1 MFIGPKKIFTCFLAV
16 LIFFCAGNQCLAI
29 VYIDINAPSFQ
40 KFPIAITD
48 FKKTEGDLR
57 KEDLSVWF
65 SDTLGKYLTM
75 TGFFN
80 NISKKAFL
88 EDQSQAKK
96 SKESIDF
103 SSWTAISADYLVK
116 GGYRYAGGNLNA
128 EFRLYDVTK
137 GELIVGKQF
146 TCKIEDKLY
155 IIRQFAREIL
165 LALTGDGDVFDT
177 KIAYV
182 MKTGRTSDVY
192 VINFDGANL
201 AKVTNERSLTM
212 TPRWSPDGKY
222 ISYTSYSS
230 GNPDLYI
237 KPLYATGTKKIA
249 GFQGINL
256 SGSWSRD
263 GTKILLTT
271 RKDGNEEIYS
281 MELAT
286 GKLERLTNHLSIDIS
301 PAWSPDNNK
310 IAFVSS
316 RSGSPQIYIMD
327 ADGSNVKRLT
337 NDGPY
342 NTSPNWSPAGKKI
355 TYEGRVNGHF
365 QIFTI
370 NEDGSQNT
378 QLTADY
384 RADYESPTWS
394 PDGRYLTY
402 SLIRGSK
409 SGIYI
414 MNANGS
420 NVRLLFEGRSKS
432 IGTSWSPRMK

>member
-1 MFIGPKKIFTCFLAV
+1 MFIGPKKIFTCLLAG
-16 LIFFCAGNQCLAI
+16 LIFFCAANQCLAI
-29 VYIDINAPSFQ
+29 VYIDITSPSFQ

-57 KEDLSVWF
+57 KDDLTVWF

-80 NISKKAFL
+80 NINKKAFL
-88 EDQSQAKK
+88 ENQSQTSN
-96 SKESIDF
+96 SKESVDF
-103 SSWTAISADYLVK
+103 TSWTAIGADYLVK
-116 GGYRYAGGNLNA
+116 GGYRNVGGNLNA

-146 TCKIEDKLY
+146 VSKVEDKLY
-155 IIRQFAREIL
+155 IIRQIAREIL
-165 LALTGDGDVFDT
+165 LALTGDGDVFNT

-182 MKTGRTSDVY
+182 MKTGRMSDIY

-201 AKVTNERSLTM
+201 AKVTNEKSLTM
-212 TPRWSPDGKY
+212 TPRWSPDGQY

-237 KPLYATGTKKIA
+237 KPLYARTGKKIS

-263 GTKILLTT
+263 GRKILFTT
-271 RKDGNEEIYS
+271 RKDGNEEIYT
-281 MELAT
+281 MEINT
-286 GKLERLTNHLSIDIS
+286 GKLERLTNNLSIDVS
-301 PAWSPDNNK
+301 PAWSPDNTK
-310 IAFVSS
+310 IAFVSN
-316 RSGSPQIYIMD
+316 RSGSPQIYIMNT
-327 ADGSNVKRLT
+327 DGSNVKRLT
-337 NDGPY
+337 DTGTY
-342 NTSPNWSPAGKKI
+342 NTSPNWSPNGKKI
-355 TYEGRVNGHF
+355 SYEGRVNGRF

-370 NEDGSQNT
+370 NEDGTQNT

-384 RADYESPTWS
+384 RGDYESPTWS

-409 SGIYI
+409 SSIYI

-420 NVRLLFEGRSKS
+420 NVRLLFEGRSMS
-432 IGTSWSPRMK
+432 IGPAWSPRMK